1 MSEEKTKKTKH
12 IKDNA
17 QLDVIKEHAIKLTRI
32 VLNDN
37 VTTWSGTPENAF
49 YAHGSKAQPQRQ
61 ANIWYA
67 THTVLIEQKNGH
79 NIVLPTSAVKYAIV

>member
-1 MSEEKTKKTKH
+1 MSEKKTKP
-12 IKDNA
+12 KDSS
-17 QLDVIKEHAIKLTRI
+17 QLDLIKEHAIKLTRI

-67 THTVLIEQKNGH
+67 THTVLIEQKNNH